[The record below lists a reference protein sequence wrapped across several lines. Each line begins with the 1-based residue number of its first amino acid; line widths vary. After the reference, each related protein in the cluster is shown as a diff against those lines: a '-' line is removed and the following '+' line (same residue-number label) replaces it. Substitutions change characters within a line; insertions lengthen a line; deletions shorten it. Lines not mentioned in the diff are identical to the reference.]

1 MAKKLNGIMLAM
13 LLLPVAATASHWG
26 YEGNES
32 PEHWG
37 ELDSNWTECQK
48 GQNQA
53 PVDIRETYNVHLKP
67 LRTQYTTSP
76 DTLLNNGHT
85 IQASY
90 NDSNTANTLFLDND
104 SFTLKQFHFHAPS
117 ENMIH
122 GKHYPMEL
130 HLVHQN
136 SDGEIAVVAVMFVPG
151 TASTELAKL
160 WKVMPDHA
168 DKSSSLL
175 ARIDVNKLLPG
186 DKTYWRFSG
195 SLTTPP
201 CSEGVRWIVMKH
213 PLQASA
219 EQLAQFK
226 SVIHHSNNRPV
237 QKLHGRTILE

>member
-1 MAKKLNGIMLAM
+1 MANKLNGMMLAM
-13 LLLPVAATASHWG
+13 LLMPVAASASHWG
-26 YEGNES
+26 YEGGES

-37 ELDSNWTECQK
+37 ELDSKWAECQK

-53 PVDIRETYNVHLKP
+53 PVDIRETYNAHLTP
-67 LRTQYTTSP
+67 LKTHYTTSP
-76 DTLLNNGHT
+76 DSLLNNGHT
-85 IQASY
+85 IQASFD
-90 NDSNTANTLFLDND
+90 DSNTANTLFFDD
-104 SFTLKQFHFHAPS
+104 EPFTLKQFHFHAPS

-130 HLVHQN
+130 HLLHQN
-136 SDGEIAVVAVMFVPG
+136 SEGEIAVVAVMFEQG
-151 TASTELAKL
+151 SANSELAKL

-168 DKSSSLL
+168 DKSSPLL
-175 ARIDVNKLLPG
+175 AKIDVNKLLPA

-226 SVIHHSNNRPV
+226 SVMHHANNRPV